1 MQWDWQVFCKTTDDG
16 TVMATCLGKGAD
28 ITYLE
33 WMFHAWGWTLSVA
46 GCAWVIAILVGGLV
60 GTARTLPNSPW
71 LVRLANAWVE
81 LFRNVPILVQL
92 FIWYFVVPKAFPLF
106 REVPGFLL
114 VVFALGFFTSARIAE
129 QVRAGVQALPR
140 GQRYAGMA
148 LGFTTAQTYR
158 YVILPMAF
166 RIILP
171 PLTSESMNLLKN
183 SSVAFAVSIAELTMF
198 AMQAQEETARGI
210 EVYMAVTAIYALSA
224 FAVNRV
230 FAFIEKKV
238 QIPGFIVAGGTG
250 GGH

>member
-1 MQWDWQVFCKTTDDG
+1 MNWDWKVFLNDDG
-16 TVMATCLGKGAD
+16 SGR
-28 ITYLE
+28 TYLE
-33 WMFHAWGWTLSVA
+33 WMFEAWSWTMAVA
-46 GCAWVIAILVGGLV
+46 GASWVVAMAVGVLF
-60 GTARTLPNSPW
+60 GTLRTLPNSPW
-71 LVRLANAWVE
+71 LVRLANVWVE
-81 LFRNVPILVQL
+81 LFRNIPLLVQI
-92 FIWYFVVPKAFPLF
+92 FIWYFVVPKMFPAMQQLPSF
-106 REVPGFLL
+106 IL

-129 QVRAGVQALPR
+129 QVRAGVQSLPR

-148 LGFTTAQTYR
+148 MGFTTAQTYR

-166 RIILP
+166 RIIVP

-198 AMQAQEETARGI
+198 AMQAQEETSRGI
-210 EVYMAVTAIYALSA
+210 EIYLAVTAAYAVSA

-238 QIPGFIVAGGTG
+238 QIPGYTMAGAAG

>member
-1 MQWDWQVFCKTTDDG
+1 MAWDNWQVFLKDDG
-16 TVMATCLGKGAD
+16 GGR
-28 ITYLE
+28 TYLQ
-33 WMFHAWGWTLSVA
+33 WMMDAWGWTLSVA
-46 GCAWVIAILVGGLV
+46 GCAWVIAVIVGALV
-60 GTARTLPNSPW
+60 GTLRTLPNSPW
-71 LVRLANAWVE
+71 LVRLANVWVE
-81 LFRNVPILVQL
+81 VFRNVPILVQL
-92 FIWYFVVPKAFPLF
+92 FIWYFVLPKAFPPMQQI
-106 REVPGFLL
+106 PGFLL

-129 QVRAGVQALPR
+129 QVRAGIQALPR

-148 LGFTTAQTYR
+148 VGFTTAQTYR

-198 AMQAQEETARGI
+198 AMQAQEETSRGI
-210 EVYMAVTAIYALSA
+210 EIYLAVTALYAISA
-224 FAVNRV
+224 FAVNRI

-250 GGH
+250 GH

>member
-1 MQWDWQVFCKTTDDG
+1 MALDWQVFCKNTTEG
-16 TVMATCLGKGAD
+16 TLEPSCWAKGAD

-46 GCAWVIAILVGGLV
+46 ACAWVIAVIVGGLV
-60 GTARTLPNSPW
+60 GTARTLPNSPI

-92 FIWYFVVPKAFPLF
+92 FIWYFVVPKAFPAF
-106 REVPGFLL
+106 QGVPGFLL
-114 VVFALGFFTSARIAE
+114 VIFALGFFTSARIAE
-129 QVRAGVQALPR
+129 QVRAGIQALPR

-148 LGFTTAQTYR
+148 VGFTTAQTYR
-158 YVILPMAF
+158 YVILPMAL

-198 AMQAQEETARGI
+198 AMQAQEETSRGI
-210 EVYMAVTAIYALSA
+210 EIYLAVTLMYAGSA
-224 FAVNRV
+224 FVVNRI
-230 FAFIEKKV
+230 FAFIEKRV
-238 QIPGFIVAGGTG
+238 RIPGFIVAGTG

>member
-1 MQWDWQVFCKTTDDG
+1 MTWDWQVFLNDDG
-16 TVMATCLGKGAD
+16 SGR
-28 ITYLE
+28 TYLQ
-33 WMFHAWGWTLSVA
+33 WMFNAWGWTLAVA
-46 GCAWVIAILVGGLV
+46 GCSWLLAVSIGALM
-60 GTARTLPNSPW
+60 GTLRTMQASPW
-71 LVRLANAWVE
+71 LVRLATVWVE
-81 LFRNVPILVQL
+81 LFRNIPLLVQIFL
-92 FIWYFVVPKAFPLF
+92 WYFVVPKMFPAFQQ
-106 REVPGFLL
+106 VPGFLL

-129 QVRAGVQALPR
+129 QVRAGIQALPV

-148 LGFTTAQTYR
+148 LGFNTLQTYR
-158 YVILPMAF
+158 YVILPMAL

-198 AMQAQEETARGI
+198 AMQAQEETSRGI
-210 EVYMAVTAIYALSA
+210 EVYLAVTALYALSA

-230 FAFIEKKV
+230 FALIEKKA

>member
-1 MQWDWQVFCKTTDDG
+1 MTWDWQVFLNDDG
-16 TVMATCLGKGAD
+16 SGR
-28 ITYLE
+28 TYLE
-33 WMFHAWGWTLSVA
+33 WMIDAWGWTLAVA
-46 GCAWVIAILVGGLV
+46 GCSWVVAVTIGALM
-60 GTARTLPNSPW
+60 GTLRTLPHSPW
-71 LVRLANAWVE
+71 LVRLANVWVE
-81 LFRNVPILVQL
+81 LFRNIPLLVQVFL
-92 FIWYFVVPKAFPLF
+92 WYFVVPKMFPAFQS
-106 REVPGFLL
+106 VPGFLL

-129 QVRAGVQALPR
+129 QVRAGIQALPK

-158 YVILPMAF
+158 YVILPMAL

-198 AMQAQEETARGI
+198 AMQAQEETSRGV
-210 EVYMAVTAIYALSA
+210 EVYLAVTALYALSA

-230 FAFIEKKV
+230 FAVIEKKA